1 MEAWES
7 YQLYLGLKLH
17 FTSDYDFTRY
27 GGKTSASKDSFLK
40 RRDRYFFAR
49 VARKYGDKTQ
59 EYYIA
64 NFVKSPKGW
73 LGDFSE
79 ENYLEWSKNKQSL
92 TYNFLQDM
100 HFLFDQVDEFNS
112 IFSLQKGQH
121 PVLLKNFLAKRISLE
136 TMVILDGLLNYVGKW
151 DKELHDD
158 LIWPDS
164 RRLIVKYGA
173 FLTYDIHKC
182 RNQLLRTIKETF

>member
-1 MEAWES
+1 MEGWQA
-7 YQLYLGLKLH
+7 YQMYLGLKLH
-17 FTSDYDFTRY
+17 FTTDYDYGKY
-27 GGKTSASKDSFLK
+27 GGKTSASKGSFLK
-40 RRDRYFFAR
+40 RKDRYFFAR

-92 TYNFLQDM
+92 TYNFITDM
-100 HFLFDQVDEFNS
+100 SLLFSQISHFDD
-112 IFSLQKGQH
+112 IFSLQTGQH

-136 TMVILDGLLNYVGKW
+136 TMVILQGLLNYVKRFDEGMK
-151 DKELHDD
+151 DD
-158 LIWPDS
+158 LVWPDN

-173 FLTYDIHKC
+173 FLKYDKQKC
-182 RNQLLRTIKETF
+182 KDQLLKAVKENF

>member
-1 MEAWES
+1 MEGWTA
-7 YQLYLGLKLH
+7 YQMYLGLKLH
-17 FTSDYDFTRY
+17 FNTDYDY
-27 GGKTSASKDSFLK
+27 KKYSGKTSASKGSFLK
-40 RRDRYFFAR
+40 RKDRYFFAR
-49 VARKYGDKTQ
+49 VARKYGDKTEQ
-59 EYYIA
+59 YYIA

-79 ENYLEWSKNKQSL
+79 ENYIDWSKYKQSL
-92 TYNFLQDM
+92 TYNFMTDM
-100 HFLFDQVDEFNS
+100 SVLFAQVEDFDS

-182 RNQLLRTIKETF
+182 RNQLLKAIKETF